1 MIVST
6 TWPLYLPPLPSGKNP
21 GSHRRESGWSSEP
34 PGRFGEKTKLLV
46 AAGIKTSVYPT
57 HDLF

>member
-1 MIVST
+1 VEGNGRFYNLAALSS
-6 TWPLYLPPLPSGKNP
+6 PFALGK
-21 GSHRRESGWSSEP
+21 ESRSPEP

-57 HDLF
+57 RDLF